1 MYCQI
6 YPLMGYI
13 NPLVPFLDSIIQ
25 LRVIVSSVIRINNSL
40 QAVPDVVE
48 DGSIAGAYLV
58 SCEYDRTMRC
68 NVLVGEWFK
77 EEESFELREGV

>member
-1 MYCQI
+1 M
-6 YPLMGYI
+6 
-13 NPLVPFLDSIIQ
+13 
-25 LRVIVSSVIRINNSL
+25 
-40 QAVPDVVE
+40 PDVVE